1 MGILSILHPFSLQNA
16 IKITCVLELD
26 RLMQCPFRIT
36 QHHFM
41 RAFIYSLTILIAT
54 GAAFAQTFQT
64 NGNWNTAANWSP
76 AAVPS
81 GTGTNVTLSANP
93 SLNSGSNNIIG
104 NISANNGVQIT
115 VNANGK
121 LTLGSAALFG
131 GGTKKSL
138 TFNNNGTL
146 QVNSGSPA
154 GVLEI
159 WGDLIV
165 NNNLQVQIT
174 GTLIVHGNIVMNNNA
189 QIQVSGGGDI
199 TVGGNVSGG
208 NNAQIQVSGSGSTLS
223 VGGSIALGNGGQI
236 QTSGGG
242 VITAASCS
250 CSGCSSQCGALPV
263 TLISFNVRAASDK
276 VILNWATG
284 TELNF
289 DYFSIERSEN
299 GFSFSELA
307 QVKGHGTSNERH
319 DYSYEDSFPFTGKSY
334 YRITTVD
341 FDGYTETFNILAVN
355 YSGEK
360 LVRVFP
366 NPVIDGKLTVE
377 LTFTPTEELTFILTD
392 LNGTEKGR
400 YNMRERKATFQIE
413 LSSGTYLAKIST
425 VGISKVIRVIVR

>member
-1 MGILSILHPFSLQNA
+1 MRTIIFLLLILFS
-16 IKITCVLELD
+16 
-26 RLMQCPFRIT
+26 FRT
-36 QHHFM
+36 
-41 RAFIYSLTILIAT
+41 T
-54 GAAFAQTFQT
+54 AQTFQT
-64 NGNWNTAANWSP
+64 NGSWNTAGNWSP

-81 GTGTNVTLSANP
+81 GTGTNVTLNADP

-104 NISANNGVQIT
+104 NITAGNNVQIT
-115 VNANGK
+115 VNGNGK
-121 LTLGSAALFG
+121 LTLGSSALFG
-131 GGTKKSL
+131 VGTKKSI
-138 TFNNNGTL
+138 TFSNNGTL
-146 QVNSGSPA
+146 RVNNGSPK

-165 NNNLQVQIT
+165 NNNLDMQIT

-189 QIQVSGGGDI
+189 QIQVSGGGNV

-208 NNAQIQVSGSGSTLS
+208 NNAQIQVSGSGSTFNVS
-223 VGGSIALGNGGQI
+223 GSISLGNGGQL

-242 VITAASCS
+242 VITASSCS
-250 CSGCSSQCGALPV
+250 CSGCSAQCGVLPV
-263 TLISFNVRAASDK
+263 TLISFTVRTTSDK

-284 TELNF
+284 SELNF
-289 DYFSIERSEN
+289 DYFSIERSED
-299 GFSFSELA
+299 GFSFNELA

-319 DYSYEDSFPFTGKSY
+319 DYLYEDSFPYTGKSY

-366 NPVIDGKLTVE
+366 NPVVDGKLTVE

-392 LNGTEKGR
+392 LNGVEKGS
-400 YNMRERKATFQIE
+400 YKMKERQATFQIE
-413 LSSGTYLAKIST
+413 LSSGTYLAKISM
-425 VGISKVIRVIVR
+425 VGISKIMRVIVR